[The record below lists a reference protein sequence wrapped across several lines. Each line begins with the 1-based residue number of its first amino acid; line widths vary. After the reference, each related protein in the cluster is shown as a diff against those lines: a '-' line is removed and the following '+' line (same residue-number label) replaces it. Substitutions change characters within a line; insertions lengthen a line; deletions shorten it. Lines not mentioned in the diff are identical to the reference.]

1 MEFVYA
7 KALYPEKRGFTL
19 ERHEKNGE
27 YIFVHFLSPVLLEKD
42 GRMIE
47 VSAGGCIVWDK
58 NSYRNFFSPDC
69 DLLHNWFH
77 ATGDVPEVLSRYG
90 IKFGEIYYPAP
101 DDFITS
107 YIQKIEIELL
117 QNSAFCR
124 EICAHRA
131 EELFAMIARN
141 TQQTESTP
149 AVDRA
154 THRLFVDAR
163 QKIHQRYAKD
173 WTVDDMAALT
183 GFSPSRFFA
192 LYHLI
197 FGISPKRDLT
207 LVRLEHAKTLLQ
219 NSEYTVQRV
228 AEEVGFPCESHFIR
242 SFRREYGSPPR
253 RFSRNIGIE

>member
-107 YIQKIEIELL
+107 YIQKIEMELL
-117 QNSAFCR
+117 QNSAVCR
-124 EICAHRA
+124 EIGAHIIA
-131 EELFAMIARN
+131 GGFLFLSLLFLQFQNRSVVFA
-141 TQQTESTP
+141 QS
-149 AVDRA
+149 DRMPC
-154 THRLFVDAR
+154 L
-163 QKIHQRYAKD
+163 Q
-173 WTVDDMAALT
+173 
-183 GFSPSRFFA
+183 FSPNRRGRVFGSNREMSG
-192 LYHLI
+192 HGLI
-197 FGISPKRDLT
+197 AVIDGN
-207 LVRLEHAKTLLQ
+207 H
-219 NSEYTVQRV
+219 VQ
-228 AEEVGFPCESHFIR
+228 
-242 SFRREYGSPPR
+242 
-253 RFSRNIGIE
+253 

>member
-7 KALYPEKRGFTL
+7 KALYPEKQGFTL

-27 YIFVHFLSPVLLEKD
+27 YIFVHFLSPVLLERN
-42 GRMIE
+42 GRITE
-47 VSAGGCIVWDK
+47 VSAGGCIIWDK
-58 NSYRNFFSPDC
+58 NSYRRFSSPDR
-69 DLLHNWFH
+69 DLLHDWFH

-90 IKFGEIYYPAP
+90 LQFGEVYYPAP

-107 YIQKIEIELL
+107 YIQKIELELL
-117 QNSAFCR
+117 QGAAFSR

-141 TQQTESTP
+141 TQKTVCAPT
-149 AVDRA
+149 VDRA

-163 QKIHQRYAKD
+163 QTIHQRYAKD
-173 WTVDDMAALT
+173 WTIDEMAALT
-183 GFSPSRFFA
+183 GFSASRFFA

-197 FGISPKRDLT
+197 FGIAPKRDLA
-207 LVRLEHAKTLLQ
+207 LIRLEHAKTLLQ

-228 AEEVGFPCESHFIR
+228 AEEVGFSCESHFIR
-242 SFRREYGSPPR
+242 SFRREYGLPPR
-253 RFSRNIGIE
+253 RFSRSIGVV